1 MTVGVQLQAAR
12 KERKLSLA
20 DVMRQ
25 TKIQPWVLEAL
36 EADRLHEL
44 MSPVYVKGFLATYAG
59 FLRLA
64 PEPLVAQLPKPE
76 PELMQAVLPPTAPSP
91 MPIAIRFSRP
101 ILRRIA
107 TSIAVTV
114 AVVGLVAVNPLK
126 RVSWL
131 SLHSVR
137 LPKVAS
143 FTSPL
148 KESIKLPPL
157 PTVTLLATDPLE
169 LSVTTTRTTWIQVK
183 ADGKLLIEQRL
194 PRGAKERWSAK
205 RQFELIVARPSDV
218 EISLNGQSISPLAI
232 SNRGRVLITHHG
244 ITRLPDEE

>member
-12 KERKLSLA
+12 RERKLSLA
-20 DVMRQ
+20 DVTRQ

-44 MSPVYVKGFLATYAG
+44 MSPIYVKGFLGTYAG
-59 FLRLA
+59 LLHLA
-64 PEPLVAQLPKPE
+64 PEPLLAQLPRPE
-76 PELMQAVLPPTAPSP
+76 PESIQAALPPTAPSP
-91 MPIAIRFSRP
+91 MPMAIRFSHP
-101 ILRRIA
+101 ILRRMA
-107 TSIAVTV
+107 TSMAVTA
-114 AVVGLVAVNPLK
+114 AVVGLVVVNPLK

-131 SLHSVR
+131 SLHSTR
-137 LPKVAS
+137 MPKVAS
-143 FTSPL
+143 LTSPM

-169 LSVTTTRTTWIQVK
+169 LSVIAIRTTWIQVK

-205 RQFELIVARPSDV
+205 RQFEVIVARPSDV
-218 EISLNGQSISPLAI
+218 EISLNGQSISPFAV

>member
-1 MTVGVQLQAAR
+1 MTVGSQLQAAR
-12 KERKLSLA
+12 KERALSLA
-20 DVMRQ
+20 DVTRQ

-59 FLRLA
+59 FLHLA
-64 PEPLVAQLPKPE
+64 PEPMVAQLPKPE
-76 PELMQAVLPPTAPSP
+76 PELMQAALPPTAPSP

-101 ILRRIA
+101 VLRRLV
-107 TSIAVTV
+107 TSIAVTA
-114 AVVGLVAVNPLK
+114 AVVGVAAVNPLK
-126 RVSWL
+126 RVPWL

-137 LPKVAS
+137 PPKVAS
-143 FTSPL
+143 LASL
-148 KESIKLPPL
+148 KEPVKAPPL

-205 RQFELIVARPSDV
+205 RQFEVIVARPSDV
-218 EISLNGQSISPLAI
+218 EISLNGQSISPFTV

-244 ITRLPDEE
+244 MTRLPDEE